1 MSKQELAKLSYE
13 EQEFIHYNKLENYSL
28 ETIKSILKNYNYLVY
43 KGWL

>member
-1 MSKQELAKLSYE
+1 MSEQEIALLPYE

-28 ETIKSILKNYNYLVY
+28 ETIKSILRNYNYLVY